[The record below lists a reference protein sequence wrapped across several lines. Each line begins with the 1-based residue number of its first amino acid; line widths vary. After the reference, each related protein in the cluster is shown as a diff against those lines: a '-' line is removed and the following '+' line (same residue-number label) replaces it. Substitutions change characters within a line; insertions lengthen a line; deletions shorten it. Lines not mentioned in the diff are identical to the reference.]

1 MVKICP
7 YCAEEINLQAIKCKH
22 CGEFL
27 SSTYSNKNDF
37 QDKKTSIDEEE
48 IKLKAQEDNFLNE
61 RKKGFFES
69 PLNILIITFLTIILT
84 FSYNNKYFY
93 EAFLPFLFCLISHLK
108 IQRGGICSFKII
120 KKIKVCLSIE
130 RTIGIQSNIP

>member
-93 EAFLPFLFCLISHLK
+93 EAFLPFLFWASVYWVYQYYK
-108 IQRGGICSFKII
+108 STREEQ
-120 KKIKVCLSIE
+120 KKI
-130 RTIGIQSNIP
+130 